1 MTISSQFNITVGF
14 WQGWKTSQ
22 WLKDWRGL
30 GRLGGKEPAGIE
42 NPQKPPRNDAKT
54 EQIPWNPIANPAW
67 VS

>member
-42 NPQKPPRNDAKT
+42 NPQKTLETMLKQNRFPG
-54 EQIPWNPIANPAW
+54 IP
-67 VS
+67 